1 MHSHSPLAPR
11 IKREYLGQEDGGA
24 EPSISSGPG
33 MLVANSRIHSAEEAE
48 AVRDPRRFLLLS
60 EDLSSFIMLVC
71 D

>member
-1 MHSHSPLAPR
+1 
-11 IKREYLGQEDGGA
+11 
-24 EPSISSGPG
+24 
-33 MLVANSRIHSAEEAE
+33 MLVSNSRIHSAEEAE